1 MRAQSSMETILDE
14 REYAQRAE
22 AALAVI
28 EAKLEAADVD
38 YEIAAGGILEIDLE
52 DGGKVVI
59 NKQSAVREI
68 WVAARSGGFHFRWN
82 GTAWVNT
89 RGEEDLLETIERLI
103 S

>member
-68 WVAARSGGFHFRWN
+68 WVAARSGGFHFRWS

-89 RGEEDLLETIERLI
+89 RGGEDLLETIERLI

>member
-68 WVAARSGGFHFRWN
+68 WVAARSGGFHFRWS
-82 GTAWVNT
+82 GAAWVNT
-89 RGEEDLLETIERLI
+89 RGGEDLLETIERLI